1 MAVLVVTLVGIKISC
16 SREKEKQKSRKTFV
30 RGGKF
35 GLSGGLYKMPH
46 RIGLD
51 LGKKNVN
58 KNTFGI
64 TAKALF
70 VKPVT
75 LSMLLKIEDH
85 HCYL

>member
-1 MAVLVVTLVGIKISC
+1 MAVLLVTLVGIKISC
-16 SREKEKQKSRKTFV
+16 SREKEKKKSRKTFV
-30 RGGKF
+30 RSGKF
-35 GLSGGLYKMPH
+35 GLSGGLYKIPS

-51 LGKKNVN
+51 LGKK
-58 KNTFGI
+58 KCQQKYFWYYC
-64 TAKALF
+64 KSS